1 VIMANLGLGVSDVE
15 ALEALPA
22 ERLFGALT
30 PRAGGPP
37 LGMRLAPVVD
47 GITLPE
53 QPWEPAATPYA
64 AGVPLLIGCCKDEAT
79 LFARDN
85 PAVYHLD
92 WDGLRAELARTGL
105 NAADTASLVDIY
117 RRAHPAESASDLYF
131 RIRTDR
137 TMRSRVY
144 AQAELKLAQGDP
156 VYMYYFSW
164 NTPDGN
170 GELRAFH
177 TADLPLEMRIVLHP
191 EAEEL
196 SKQLASAWAGFA
208 RDGNP
213 GSALLPSWPRYDLE
227 KRAVMVFD
235 IPSCSVVNDP
245 DREAREF
252 LKDRPF
258 EGVL

>member
-1 VIMANLGLGVSDVE
+1 MVLVHGSGPNDRDETIGPNKVFKDLAWGLASRGVTVLRYDKRTYAYATKFDERAVKSLTVQGEVIDDALAALQLLLNREEIDPQRVFLLGHSLG
-15 ALEALPA
+15 
-22 ERLFGALT
+22 
-30 PRAGGPP
+30 
-37 LGMRLAPVVD
+37 
-47 GITLPE
+47 
-53 QPWEPAATPYA
+53 
-64 AGVPLLIGCCKDEAT
+64 AT
-79 LFARDN
+79 LAR
-85 PAVYHLD
+85 
-92 WDGLRAELARTGL
+92 
-105 NAADTASLVDIY
+105 
-117 RRAHPAESASDLYF
+117 
-131 RIRTDR
+131 
-137 TMRSRVY
+137 
-144 AQAELKLAQGDP
+144 
-156 VYMYYFSW
+156 
-164 NTPDGN
+164 
-170 GELRAFH
+170 
-177 TADLPLEMRIVLHP
+177 LEMRIVLHP